1 MPTHSYLILLIIFA
15 ILQVFVVKS
24 RFWLWWWHLA
34 TTFKVLLSAYP
45 QHELSMTSQTKMNIK
60 IIRLLKKFYLKLY
73 SFGKQVIT
81 DTHLDF
87 GSVLLLVSNMLIFPM
102 LTVNGSSLTNRYV
115 WYSLIILYI
124 LSVDV
129 TWI

>member
-1 MPTHSYLILLIIFA
+1 
-15 ILQVFVVKS
+15 
-24 RFWLWWWHLA
+24 
-34 TTFKVLLSAYP
+34 
-45 QHELSMTSQTKMNIK
+45 MNIK